1 MRAAIEHF
9 SYIEKLAT
17 LTLQCLEL
25 APVAGCA
32 SSGLGRFITDNEN
45 IDL

>member
-17 LTLQCLEL
+17 LTLQCMEL

-32 SSGLGRFITDNEN
+32 FERPGQIYNRQ
-45 IDL
+45 